1 MFKKMESKKTY
12 GYGQTSLVRFGIFFR
27 SSHAQ
32 DKDSRGFGF
41 PGTLVNDPSSGL
53 GLLLENLQLDSA
65 GLEGVNTRL
74 LCLEGE
80 RTITAYESKKE

>member
-1 MFKKMESKKTY
+1 MESKKTY

-53 GLLLENLQLDSA
+53 VSCLKTCSLILLGL
-65 GLEGVNTRL
+65 
-74 LCLEGE
+74 
-80 RTITAYESKKE
+80 KE